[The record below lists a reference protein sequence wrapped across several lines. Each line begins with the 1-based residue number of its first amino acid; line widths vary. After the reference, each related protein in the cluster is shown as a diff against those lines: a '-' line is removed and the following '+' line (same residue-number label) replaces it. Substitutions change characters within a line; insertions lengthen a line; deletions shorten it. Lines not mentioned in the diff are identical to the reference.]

1 MSALESWLK
10 SAKYLP
16 PALRDFHDQNDVF
29 RTMHERIKEDPAS
42 FIKRP
47 DWIAG
52 QCYVI
57 DTFLWFMAR
66 RGYTL
71 QRSRAKLPF
80 RDLHSDVAETL
91 EIESRQ
97 LSEIFNQAPP
107 TTNAARAAN

>member
-1 MSALESWLK
+1 MSALEAWLK
-10 SAKYLP
+10 AGKYLP
-16 PALRDFHDQNDVF
+16 PVLRDFHDQKGVF
-29 RTMHERIKEDPAS
+29 KTMHERIKEDPAS

-71 QRSRAKLPF
+71 QKSRANLPF
-80 RDLHSDVAETL
+80 RDLQADVL
-91 EIESRQ
+91 ESQEFRDAH
-97 LSEIFNQAPP
+97 LSAMLKPND
-107 TTNAARAAN
+107 